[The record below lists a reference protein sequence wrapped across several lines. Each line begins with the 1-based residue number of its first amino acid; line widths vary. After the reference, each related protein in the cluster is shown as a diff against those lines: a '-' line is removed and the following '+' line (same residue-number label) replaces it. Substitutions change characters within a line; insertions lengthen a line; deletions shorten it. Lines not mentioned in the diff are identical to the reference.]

1 MPLTKQMANH
11 LSLVLKLREEA
22 SRTWGGTERAGA
34 TQHRSSLTQASPR
47 TRGRVSPCQRQGGPM
62 LGELKA
68 AREQAAL
75 RNRWPLGSG

>member
-34 TQHRSSLTQASPR
+34 TQHRSSLTQASPEPR
-47 TRGRVSPCQRQGGPM
+47 DACHRANGRGAQC
-62 LGELKA
+62 
-68 AREQAAL
+68 
-75 RNRWPLGSG
+75 